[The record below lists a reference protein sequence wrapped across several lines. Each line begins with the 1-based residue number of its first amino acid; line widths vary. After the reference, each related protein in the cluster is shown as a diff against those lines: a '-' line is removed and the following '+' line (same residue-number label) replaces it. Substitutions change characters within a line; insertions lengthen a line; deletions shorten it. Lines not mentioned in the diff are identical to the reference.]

1 MAGKIFAFPV
11 LEEIVVS
18 LASQVNPIALLHHA
32 VHFHFV
38 FQDAAVAPDAPGRTD
53 VVLVTDHQHP
63 VDPQLFAFLQRQSNH
78 TGGNAPAPLGGQHTV
93 ADVAAVQQQP
103 VIQPVADIHRAHE
116 DILLRVQ
123 TEECGVRHK
132 SLRLILH
139 IQIGKVIVKVP
150 VIQSANGVRDDL
162 LPRRVPLGHHIV
174 QVPPVLWFQFYK
186 L

>member
-1 MAGKIFAFPV
+1 M
-11 LEEIVVS
+11 S

-38 FQDAAVAPDAPGRTD
+38 FQNAAVAPDAPGRAD

-63 VDPQLFAFLQRQSNH
+63 VDSQLFAFLQRKSDH
-78 TGGNAPAPLGGQHTV
+78 AGGDAPVPLGGQHPV

-103 VIQPVADIHRAHE
+103 VIQAVADIHRANE
-116 DILLRVQ
+116 NILLRIQ
-123 TEECGVRHK
+123 TEEGGVRHK
-132 SLRLILH
+132 LLRLLPH
-139 IQIGKVIVKVP
+139 VQIGKIIVKIP
-150 VIQSANGVRDDL
+150 VVQPPDGIRDNF
-162 LPRRVPLGHHIV
+162 LPRRVPLGHHVV